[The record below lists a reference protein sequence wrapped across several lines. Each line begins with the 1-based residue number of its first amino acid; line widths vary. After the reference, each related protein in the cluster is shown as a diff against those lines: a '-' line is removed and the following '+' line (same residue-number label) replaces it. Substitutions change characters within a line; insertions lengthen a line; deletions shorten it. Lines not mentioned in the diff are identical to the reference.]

1 MPSRAVKPRRC
12 KSLGL
17 GFPEIMPKTAL
28 QSGCLFQDKSGLGTF
43 DQEGTGRQPRAFTK
57 EQVMKE
63 RAIQK
68 ERAKVVGDGGKGKSA
83 QKVGDGGKG
92 KSAQED
98 SVIN

>member
-1 MPSRAVKPRRC
+1 
-12 KSLGL
+12 
-17 GFPEIMPKTAL
+17 
-28 QSGCLFQDKSGLGTF
+28 
-43 DQEGTGRQPRAFTK
+43 
-57 EQVMKE
+57 MKE